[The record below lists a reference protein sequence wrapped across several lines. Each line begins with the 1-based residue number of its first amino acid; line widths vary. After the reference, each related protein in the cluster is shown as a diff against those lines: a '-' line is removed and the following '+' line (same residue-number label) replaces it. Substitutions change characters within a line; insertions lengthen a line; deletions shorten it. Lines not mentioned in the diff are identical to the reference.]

1 MLCMT
6 KCVPPDLTLGVLDS
20 GNALVECPLSPNVFA
35 TLSLA
40 TVGLSRENIGGEGS
54 HFFVWFVLGV
64 DEIGFR
70 RSCCA

>member
-1 MLCMT
+1 M
-6 KCVPPDLTLGVLDS
+6 PPHPL
-20 GNALVECPLSPNVFA
+20 PLSPNIFA

-54 HFFVWFVLGV
+54 HFLVRFALGV
-64 DEIGFR
+64 DGIDFR

>member
-1 MLCMT
+1 M
-6 KCVPPDLTLGVLDS
+6 PPHPL
-20 GNALVECPLSPNVFA
+20 PLSPNIFA

-40 TVGLSRENIGGEGS
+40 MVGLSRENIGGEGS

-64 DEIGFR
+64 DEIGIR